1 MLRHPRPPT
10 GPRRRTRRGVARV
23 GDHVTGDGARGGS
36 GQRRTRGHHDVIG
49 ERDRRHGLAGG
60 GRAATPS
67 SGVCTAASAAVF
79 GCSAGSAGACVGA
92 TEADPRGV
100 AGFLA
105 AGRFAAGF
113 AAEDFAAEVFA
124 VVVFAAVVLAAVV
137 FAAVVLDGG
146 GLLRGGRAR
155 RRSGRRG
162 TARAR
167 RARLRRGDAD
177 SSALSTASPAVADAA
192 EPGARRG
199 VRGVV
204 VRGVVV
210 RGVEVR
216 GARGVRGFA
225 GVDAEGSTLSEP
237 PSAEDEE
244 GSGDSG
250 SEAVIAPNYQRP
262 PTPPAGWSRGAAIHR
277 ITKPQRPARIMPPS
291 RPPSLLLIEHEG
303 VTFR

>member
-1 MLRHPRPPT
+1 M
-10 GPRRRTRRGVARV
+10 
-23 GDHVTGDGARGGS
+23 
-36 GQRRTRGHHDVIG
+36 
-49 ERDRRHGLAGG
+49 
-60 GRAATPS
+60 
-67 SGVCTAASAAVF
+67 
-79 GCSAGSAGACVGA
+79 
-92 TEADPRGV
+92 

-124 VVVFAAVVLAAVV
+124 AVVFAAVVFAAVVFAAVVLAAVV
-137 FAAVVLDGG
+137 FAAVVLDAAGFFAAG
-146 GLLRGGRAR
+146 VRDDEAVVAEPLARGAR
-155 RRSGRRG
+155 GFG
-162 TARAR
+162 A
-167 RARLRRGDAD
+167 GDAD

-277 ITKPQRPARIMPPS
+277 HHETTTTGANPA
-291 RPPSLLLIEHEG
+291 
-303 VTFR
+303 TFQAPLATVGRTRRRDIPVNRT